1 MPNAT
6 LQNERSFTKM
16 RNTRL
21 LLKRL
26 KSNNANINARK
37 QDVLS
42 K

>member
-1 MPNAT
+1 
-6 LQNERSFTKM
+6 M

-26 KSNNANINARK
+26 KSKNANINARK
-37 QDVLS
+37 QNVLP